1 MKLNCFFMI
10 TKNKSLEFKQGLIIL
25 AVILFLFFA
34 VGGRALALDINVNA
48 SQPSS
53 LPDIFKPA
61 FFPWEVPNSS
71 AYQMVK
77 ATDDGLLNYIYGTD
91 LTISWNVG
99 DINQTSNAFLA
110 DTINALKSYY
120 SSRGLDNWLKNNNVN
135 LVIGISSMPKWL
147 SANPS
152 NNNPITPTTT
162 CKPSGS
168 DCIWAQSPPD
178 PACYDFICS
187 NNPNKPGWAA
197 LVKEVVKYFN
207 GNPAN
212 GNLGL
217 NASFNVWHE
226 PSWNYFYGTQQNYY
240 DLYRYAVIGIEAAK
254 AADPYIQNV
263 KIAGPAAVGLDSKS
277 KLDGS
282 GYESAKSMMQD
293 FIEYAGDNSI
303 VYNNNTENV
312 HINSK
317 YPIDIISFSGLN
329 QYGNNWKNIADQ
341 IKGWLSS
348 KGYSTTIPLMVQ
360 ELGTWNIG
368 SYLDPNRD
376 SEYIA
381 SYVINQISW
390 LDHAGISKYFFTT
403 LFDFNVDPTREF
415 NGRNDLWTG
424 NFVIKPVYNAFKALA
439 IFGGKLEGKQSN
451 RLQTNFNDNDF
462 VTAIASQTQDRSK
475 TRILLSNFL
484 PADGIINQCLLGI
497 YRTCM
502 LAKGYNLTD
511 VNLILKALVATYS
524 INPPSGGIS
533 GITLNYLT
541 QIINQTDFSP
551 YNNTLVRADLINCN
565 SQVVQK
571 LGDLTYYT
579 ANPKQINLSIS
590 GLPFSG
596 QATLTTY
603 TIDKDHSNSCK
614 ANKATESPAT
624 IYVCGKDGVID
635 NAVHQST
642 YTIDQINT
650 NPNLF
655 AGTTSITVPLEGSKQ
670 ETAITVS
677 NGVYSTTLTIQPYS
691 VILLEIKDTTPPVI
705 SSISVSAITHDS
717 ATVTWTTN
725 EAANSQ
731 VEYGPTTSYGSLS
744 NLNTSL
750 VTSHSVNLSG
760 LLANTTYHFRV
771 KSRDAAGNLAVSSDY
786 TFSTPN
792 PADITPSPPTN
803 LRIN

>member
-1 MKLNCFFMI
+1 MI
-10 TKNKSLEFKQGLIIL
+10 TKNKSREFKKRVIIL

-34 VGGRALALDINVNA
+34 VGGRALALDISVNA
-48 SQPSS
+48 SQTSS

-77 ATDDGLLNYIYGTD
+77 ATNDGLLNNIYGTD

-99 DINQTSNAFLA
+99 DIDQTSPA
-110 DTINALKSYY
+110 DTIKALKSYY
-120 SSRGLDNWLKNNNVN
+120 SSRGLDTWLKNNNVN

-152 NNNPITPTTT
+152 NKNPITPATT
-162 CKPSGS
+162 CKASGS
-168 DCIWAQSPPD
+168 DCIWAQSPP
-178 PACYDFICS
+178 ACYDFKCGS
-187 NNPNKPGWAA
+187 NPGWAA

-207 GNPAN
+207 GNTAN

-240 DLYRYAVIGIEAAK
+240 ELYRYAVIGIEAAK
-254 AADPYIQNV
+254 AEDPYIQNV
-263 KIAGPAAVGLDSKS
+263 KIAGPATVGLDSKS

-282 GYESAKSMMQD
+282 GYESTKSMMQD
-293 FIEYAGDNSI
+293 FIEYAGSNSI
-303 VYNNNTENV
+303 VYDNTTEKV
-312 HINSK
+312 HINSLK

-329 QYGNNWKNIADQ
+329 QYGNNWKYIADQ

-348 KGYSTTIPLMVQ
+348 NGYITPIPLMVQ
-360 ELGTWNIG
+360 EFGTWEVLG
-368 SYLDPNRD
+368 ADGYLDSNRD
-376 SEYIA
+376 TEYIT

-390 LDHAGISKYFFTT
+390 LDHAGISKYYFTT
-403 LFDFNVDPTREF
+403 LFDFLTVPALEF

-439 IFGGKLEGKQSN
+439 IFGGEQSN

-484 PADGIINQCLLGI
+484 PAGGVINQFLLGI

-511 VNLILKALVATYS
+511 VNSILKALVATYYT
-524 INPPSGGIS
+524 NPPPGGIS

-551 YNNTLVRADLINCN
+551 YNNTQVRADLINCS

-571 LGDLTYYT
+571 LGDLTNYT
-579 ANPKQINLSIS
+579 ANPRQINLSIS

-603 TIDKDHSNSCK
+603 TIDKNHSNSCK
-614 ANKATESPAT
+614 ANKATESSTTP
-624 IYVCGKDGVID
+624 YVCGKDGVID
-635 NAVHQST
+635 KAVQAALHPPSI
-642 YTIDQINT
+642 YTIPLINT
-650 NPNLF
+650 DPNLF
-655 AGTTSITVPLEGSKQ
+655 VGFTSITVPLEGSKQ

-691 VILLEIKDTTPPVI
+691 VILLQIKDATPPVFPPSASLLLLMI
-705 SSISVSAITHDS
+705 QPQSPGLPMKRQTLRLNMAQLVHMAAYPILILHWLLPILSIC
-717 ATVTWTTN
+717 
-725 EAANSQ
+725 
-731 VEYGPTTSYGSLS
+731 
-744 NLNTSL
+744 
-750 VTSHSVNLSG
+750 
-760 LLANTTYHFRV
+760 LA
-771 KSRDAAGNLAVSSDY
+771 S
-786 TFSTPN
+786 
-792 PADITPSPPTN
+792 
-803 LRIN
+803 